1 MTLKPRQIIGLV
13 AVVVFGAIAVWRF
26 TQPSE
31 REIMERRLASL
42 PSPSALLE
50 TPDFPVATLPP
61 VNIPTA
67 PDLSRGDGADSS
79 GEDRPIWELSGID
92 HYNLGSQPAKDDL
105 YCAGVLG
112 AEFDAI
118 VSTAHPDASSL
129 LLRDMQALEAA
140 GVAKLKAEGQ
150 ADDRTSAGF
159 MLAWADKAKK
169 DRGADALRLSVAD
182 CTARAATLAAGA
194 N

>member
-1 MTLKPRQIIGLV
+1 MKLNSRQIIGL
-13 AVVVFGAIAVWRF
+13 AAIVVFGAAAIWRF

-50 TPDFPVATLPP
+50 TPDFPIATLPP

-67 PDLSRGDGADSS
+67 PDLALDNAAGSS
-79 GEDRPIWELSGID
+79 GSDRPIWELSGID
-92 HYNLGSQPAKDDL
+92 HYNLGSQAAKDDL
-105 YCAGVLG
+105 YCAGVLN

-118 VSTAHPDASSL
+118 VATAHPDKSSL
-129 LLRDMQALEAA
+129 LLRDLQALEAA
-140 GVAKLKAEGQ
+140 GVAKLKAEGH
-150 ADDRTSAGF
+150 ADDQTWAGF
-159 MLAWADKAKK
+159 TLAWADKARK
-169 DRGADALRLSVAD
+169 DHTGQTLRLSVAD
-182 CTARAATLAAGA
+182 CTARANALAGGA